1 MLLTNG
7 QRTLQSSFGFNT
19 AFSPTATLVD
29 PGSDAAA
36 AQLIAG
42 MLLPV
47 AGSADESGSTALRLR
62 STNSA
67 TGRIA
72 HFNLWGGEISTVAAQ
87 DALMPL
93 GLFQLS
99 LPRHSEI
106 IPQNTLTPDVI
117 DKVVVGSTAVVS
129 TSLSV
134 GYVIWIFRGGS
145 LLTAFMSALPTWSS
159 FDPLPILGTHADDEK
174 HDDESLLT
182 IVTNKIGKAL
192 TRNQDTPTP

>member
-7 QRTLQSSFGFNT
+7 HRATQNSFGT
-19 AFSPTATLVD
+19 DRAFSPTATLVD

-36 AQLIAG
+36 AQLISG
-42 MLLPV
+42 MLLPM
-47 AGSADESGSTALRLR
+47 AGSADESGSTAGRLR
-62 STNSA
+62 SMNSDI
-67 TGRIA
+67 GRIA
-72 HFNLWGGEISTVAAQ
+72 RLDLWGNEILRGAPE

-145 LLTAFMSALPTWSS
+145 LLTAFMSTLPTWSS
-159 FDPLPILGTHADDEK
+159 FDPLPVLQSFEKQNDDE
-174 HDDESLLT
+174 DDTLLSIAT
-182 IVTNKIGKAL
+182 RKAANVV
-192 TRNQDTPTP
+192 RQVASK